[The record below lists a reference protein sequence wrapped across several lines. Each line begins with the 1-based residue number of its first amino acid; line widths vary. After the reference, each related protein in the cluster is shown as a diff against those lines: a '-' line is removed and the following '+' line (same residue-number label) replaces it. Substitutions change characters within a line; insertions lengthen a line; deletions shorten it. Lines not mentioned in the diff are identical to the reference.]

1 MAGSLSACGGMPQDA
16 MYRGFVPRNV
26 FASGPITAGQAQEL
40 IARLSAA
47 VDFDAAAGIDR
58 PSPAATAWNDWRMP
72 EDLHVRIERHEA
84 GVWRLMT
91 RVQADRWAPWY
102 YRPEATAT
110 VVAHGTWR
118 QGRAPIA
125 LVAYGSDVNLLLVKH
140 WLRRL
145 RSGAATATSTW
156 FAVPRSEP
164 DWVDFDLGEIIDDPA
179 RWRLLLDGEALS
191 FYALPVNAGAV
202 DPSRDAWRF
211 EVRMP
216 DGVLTRYVTR
226 LVFSAPAAAPPAAA
240 PPAATPPAAGGTP

>member
-1 MAGSLSACGGMPQDA
+1 MTTGRLRPNI
-16 MYRGFVPRNV
+16 RGFPGTPGKGRSVDSSSPPMSRWL
-26 FASGPITAGQAQEL
+26 P
-40 IARLSAA
+40 AR
-47 VDFDAAAGIDR
+47 
-58 PSPAATAWNDWRMP
+58 
-72 EDLHVRIERHEA
+72 
-84 GVWRLMT
+84 
-91 RVQADRWAPWY
+91 
-102 YRPEATAT
+102 
-110 VVAHGTWR
+110 
-118 QGRAPIA
+118 IA